1 MSFDLYQAIASLRVN
16 FPHLDDL
23 DRAARIY
30 EILNHKVSRRT
41 LAAALGCNEKTVRNL
56 SALALAPRYVQ
67 QKLEDGTISTRE
79 ALRLIKAESDKKR
92 KQQDKAN
99 LRRNAGRTEGL
110 AQRITS
116 WLQQFA
122 KGFAE
127 QTVLEAKAMLI
138 NAGNFDGLPKD
149 RAPQGFT
156 VEDIIEKCKP
166 ASFDDAE
173 TSYLH
178 QYARWL
184 ALWVFHV
191 APDPNV
197 PVDALDLA
205 WDQTIRR
212 AA

>member
-1 MSFDLYQAIASLRVN
+1 MAFDLYLAVSTLQKN
-16 FPHLDDL
+16 FPALDDL
-23 DRAARIY
+23 ERAARIS
-30 EILNHKVSRRT
+30 EILHHNMSGRT
-41 LAAALGCNEKTVRNL
+41 LAKALGCNEKTVRNL
-56 SALALAPRYVQ
+56 SVLVGAPLSVQ
-67 QKLEDGTISTRE
+67 RKLKDGTISTRE
-79 ALRLIKAESDKKR
+79 ALRLTRAELDKR
-92 KQQDKAN
+92 LKQQDGAN
-99 LRRNAGRTEGL
+99 LQRNAEGTEGL
-110 AQRITS
+110 AQKITL

-127 QTVLEAKAMLI
+127 QTVLEAKAKLI
-138 NAGNFDGLPKD
+138 NAANFGGLPKE
-149 RAPQGFT
+149 RAPQGSS
-156 VEDIIEKCKP
+156 VEYIIEKCKP